1 MTIWIQ
7 ILLVVGLIL
16 TAVYLVRSTPSASH
30 QAIRR
35 ILVILAVLAGVVAVI
50 WTGLLSMVAHALGVG
65 RGTDLLLYV
74 LVVVFLIES
83 VSNYKRSVTHART
96 TSALAR
102 ELALVEARLED
113 AIAANQTS
121 TPASTK
127 KPAVRAPQGK

>member
-7 ILLVVGLIL
+7 ILLVLGLIL

-50 WTGLLSMVAHALGVG
+50 WPGLLSMVAHALGVG

-121 TPASTK
+121 APASTK
-127 KPAVRAPQGK
+127 KPAARAPQGK

>member
-1 MTIWIQ
+1 MTMWIQ
-7 ILLVVGLIL
+7 VLLVLGLIL

-50 WTGLLSMVAHALGVG
+50 WPGLLSMLAHSLGVG

-74 LVVVFLIES
+74 LVVMFLIES

-113 AIAANQTS
+113 ALAENQTS
-121 TPASTK
+121 APASAK
-127 KPAVRAPQGK
+127 KPAAPAPQGK